1 MSYEA
6 EISRRSPTSL
16 LFLLDQSTS
25 MGHPI
30 SEGVS
35 KAAFVADVL
44 NRTFFTI
51 ISTGTKVDGV
61 RDYFFFSVIVYSG
74 LDARPGL
81 ALMSASDRFVPASR
95 LAACPIRVETRKR
108 KVEGASGNLI
118 SQDVKFPIWFEP
130 VSRGKTSMCAG
141 LRVTKSLVQEW
152 CERYPGSYPP
162 TVLHVTDGHST
173 DGDPEPI
180 ADEIRQLRNRDGA
193 ALLFNL
199 HVDVGPGE
207 GIVFP
212 SAEARLKD
220 KYAKKLFRMSSELP
234 PRLLAAA
241 SQRGYSLGVG
251 ARGFMFNASLESI
264 VDFFDLGTRPSAVAD
279 R

>member
-35 KAAFVADVL
+35 KAAFLADVL
-44 NRTFFTI
+44 NRTLLTI
-51 ISTGTKVDGV
+51 ISNCTKVDGV
-61 RDYFFFSVIVYSG
+61 RDYFFFSVVVYSG
-74 LDARPGL
+74 FDARPGL
-81 ALMSASDRFVPASR
+81 SLMSPSQWFVPASR
-95 LAACPIRVETRKR
+95 LATSPIRIETRQR
-108 KVEGASGNLI
+108 KVESPSGDLI
-118 SQDVKFPIWFEP
+118 TQNVKFPIWFEP
-130 VSRGKTSMCAG
+130 TSRGKTSMCAG
-141 LRVTKSLVQEW
+141 LQRVKSLVQDW
-152 CERYPGSYPP
+152 CERHPQSYPP
-162 TVLHVTDGHST
+162 TVLHVTDGHPT

-180 ADEIRQLRNRDGA
+180 ANEIVQITNRDGA

-199 HVDVGPGE
+199 HVDVGGNG

-212 SAEARLKD
+212 VSEAGLKD

-234 PRLLAAA
+234 PRLLASAK
-241 SQRGYSLGVG
+241 QRGYSVVRG
-251 ARGFMFNASLESI
+251 ARGFVFNASLESV
-264 VDFFDLGTRPSAVAD
+264 VDFFDLGTRPAALD